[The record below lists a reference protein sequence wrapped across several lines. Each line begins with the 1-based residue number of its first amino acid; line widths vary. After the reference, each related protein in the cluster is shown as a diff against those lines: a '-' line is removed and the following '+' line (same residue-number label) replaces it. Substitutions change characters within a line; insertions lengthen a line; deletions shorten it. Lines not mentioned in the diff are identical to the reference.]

1 MFLGYPDRT
10 SVLVRGVSTNTTV
23 QVGARDSSTALAYLH
38 AINQSSEEE
47 GGEGEVVSVLPL
59 LRDDPQSQS
68 VLAELLQAAAHF
80 PRLSLLPGLVH
91 SPTNYSRS
99 DALDLTAALM
109 RECVLVAR
117 CQILVISLDHPELL
131 LRSAL
136 NTRLSQSRW
145 WLMAAARTD
154 RALTELA
161 RLDSPPAVSSLQYTG
176 DRREQ
181 QVLAHYLTSP
191 GTQYEDWPAY
201 NTVLRLH
208 RALAQLR
215 ADWADWSDENIV
227 GALREQQARQDRVDT
242 FALLSYRMQD
252 RQVITLPDIPWL
264 VRGVV
269 EVSGSGVKYEEMK
282 TISLTRREVETLYET
297 VKPDCPWPEFVV
309 RVAGSGVIPPSRHS
323 YTLSSL
329 PRVFILPAVSSVSLS
344 LSCNNTA
351 VSSYSCHPVRDPG
364 EHGDTTCF
372 LFRQSRYVAPPPS
385 SLKPLMINLCT
396 PGEPSGR
403 L

>member
-1 MFLGYPDRT
+1 MFLGYPDST

-59 LRDDPQSQS
+59 LRDDPQSQC

-161 RLDSPPAVSSLQYTG
+161 RLDSPPVVSSLQYTG

-181 QVLAHYLTSP
+181 QVLAHYLASP
-191 GTQYEDWPAY
+191 GAQYEDWPAY

-227 GALREQQARQDRVDT
+227 GALREQQTRQDRVDT

-269 EVSGSGVKYEEMK
+269 EVSESGVKYEEMK

-372 LFRQSRYVAPPPS
+372 LFRQSRYVVPPPS
-385 SLKPLMINLCT
+385 NL
-396 PGEPSGR
+396 
-403 L
+403 